1 VRSSFFLAKNA
12 SEKLVH
18 LSIRGESNTLARVH
32 VLQPSDEMTPLRV
45 RISTELDDEN
55 ATVGMQINH
64 IQIVAEDR

>member
-1 VRSSFFLAKNA
+1 
-12 SEKLVH
+12 
-18 LSIRGESNTLARVH
+18 